1 MPVTIKD
8 VAKRAGVSSATVSR
22 VLADKPYTSSEA
34 KRRVLNAVEALGYRP
49 NRTARSLR
57 ARRSS
62 VVGLIVSDIQNPFFN
77 AVVRAVEDTVYG
89 HGYGVFLCN
98 SDEDAHREQL
108 YLDLFLDEQ
117 VAGVI
122 LTPTRDDAKAY
133 EALLSAEIPLTVIDR
148 HVAAL
153 EVDTVVTNNAEAASD
168 VVEQLIRGGHERIG
182 AIFSDLSIS
191 TGRERLEGYKN
202 ALRKANL
209 PFDPSLVRFGRP
221 VHSDGYQLVGELLRE
236 SATFTALFTGS
247 KLLTLGALHYLY
259 EYDAN
264 LFDKLALGAFDTL
277 DWLPNQPEMIVA
289 EQPAYTLGE
298 TAAQLLLGRIGDS
311 GKAPEHVVLSS
322 SISHIGS
329 SRLGVK

>member
-22 VLADKPYTSSEA
+22 VLADKPYTSSEV

-57 ARRSS
+57 VRRSS
-62 VVGLIVSDIQNPFFN
+62 VIGLILSDIQNPFFN
-77 AVVRAVEDTVYG
+77 AVVRAVEDTLYG
-89 HGYGVFLCN
+89 HGYGVLLCN
-98 SDEDAHREQL
+98 SDEDVQREQL

-117 VAGVI
+117 VSGVI
-122 LTPTRDDAKAY
+122 LTPTRGDAKAY
-133 EALLSAEIPLTVIDR
+133 EALLSAEIPFTVIDR
-148 HVAAL
+148 YVTAL

-168 VVEQLIRGGHERIG
+168 VVERLIRGGHERIG

-202 ALRKANL
+202 ALRRANL

-236 SATFTALFTGS
+236 SAAFTGLFTGS
-247 KLLTLGALHYLY
+247 KLLTLGALRYLY
-259 EYDAN
+259 EHDISLDA
-264 LFDKLALGAFDTL
+264 LALGAFDAL

-289 EQPAYTLGE
+289 EQPAYKLGE
-298 TAAQLLLGRIGDS
+298 TAAQLLLGRIGDPN
-311 GKAPEHVVLSS
+311 KATEHVILNS
-322 SISHIGS
+322 SIARIGS
-329 SRLGVK
+329 SYNVK